1 MPRPSLFATRRRL
14 AAGWLFLI
22 SRRAAVT
29 TGFHSP
35 SSAKCISSP
44 SKHHEYR
51 YKYNRAAAF
60 TASKRHSNMSTTA
73 SYNSNSNTA
82 AVTVAEL
89 PTKWSE
95 TITTTTNNN
104 QNANLY
110 DPKYLF
116 PPLSSNSHKGSHGR
130 IAILGGSNKYTGAP
144 FYAAQAALNCGVDLA
159 TIFCATEASVPIKC
173 YSPELMVQGVYSIQ
187 QLDELLQEE
196 EELLSELEKYK
207 HKNDL
212 ITVNNNSDENN
223 NNSDDNIASSISLN
237 KLLLEHDESNSS
249 RQTDLMIQRSEL
261 LDDTKKM
268 DDIVTKLQKVKQL
281 QESLQEY
288 KLRQEEYIVKSVQDI
303 TDMFVTLHALCVGP
317 GLGRHPLVFKIVQHV
332 LRVGMEC
339 NLTLILDADVLYM
352 LSLDEYDE
360 LYDELLQYEG
370 CIMTPNM
377 MEMKRLSSSSS
388 SPSSSSSSM
397 LGDSS
402 GKNNIIVEKGHVDA
416 ISRGDFAMQC
426 SEEGGL
432 KRSGGIGDVL
442 AGTISAYM
450 AWYAILKRS
459 DDVQGLSQ
467 QRAFAVWTACC
478 TVKRATKLAFE
489 KKRRTMSSRDVL
501 NEICGVIMRLEE
513 DIDRDREI

>member
-1 MPRPSLFATRRRL
+1 M
-14 AAGWLFLI
+14 
-22 SRRAAVT
+22 
-29 TGFHSP
+29 
-35 SSAKCISSP
+35 SA
-44 SKHHEYR
+44 
-51 YKYNRAAAF
+51 
-60 TASKRHSNMSTTA
+60 TASCN
-73 SYNSNSNTA
+73 NSNSNTA
-82 AVTVAEL
+82 AITVAEL

-95 TITTTTNNN
+95 TITATTTNNN

-110 DPKYLF
+110 NPKYLF
-116 PPLSSNSHKGSHGR
+116 PPLSSSSHKGSHGR

-144 FYAAQAALNCGVDLA
+144 YYAAQAALNCGVDLA

-173 YSPELMVQGVYSIQ
+173 YSPELMVQGVYSIE

-196 EELLSELEKYK
+196 EELLAELEKYK

-212 ITVNNNSDENN
+212 ITVDNSSDENSN
-223 NNSDDNIASSISLN
+223 NNGDDDIASSISLN
-237 KLLLEHDESNSS
+237 KLLLEHDDSNSS
-249 RQTDLMIQRSEL
+249 RQNDLMFQSEL

-288 KLRQEEYIVKSVQDI
+288 KLRQDEYIGKSVQEI

-332 LRVGMEC
+332 LRRGMEC

-352 LSLDEYDE
+352 LSLDEYRE
-360 LYDELLQYEG
+360 FYDELLTYEG
-370 CIMTPNM
+370 CIMTPNV
-377 MEMKRLSSSSS
+377 MEMKRF
-388 SPSSSSSSM
+388 PSSSSI
-397 LGDSS
+397 LGDSN

-416 ISRGDFAMQC
+416 ISRGNFVMQC
-426 SEEGGL
+426 AEEGGL

-450 AWYAILKRS
+450 AWYAIMKRS
-459 DDVQGLSQ
+459 DAVQGLTQ

-478 TVKRATKLAFE
+478 TVKRATNLAFE
-489 KKRRTMSSRDVL
+489 KKRRAMSSRDVL
-501 NEICGVIMRLEE
+501 NEICGVIMNIEE
-513 DIDRDREI
+513 DVDKRKRN

>member
-1 MPRPSLFATRRRL
+1 MPRPSLFAARRRL
-14 AAGWLFLI
+14 AASWLFLI
-22 SRRAAVT
+22 GRRAAIT
-29 TGFHSP
+29 TGFLHSP
-35 SSAKCISSP
+35 PSAKCIS
-44 SKHHEYR
+44 HEYR
-51 YKYNRAAAF
+51 YKYDRAAAF
-60 TASKRHSNMSTTA
+60 STSKRHVNMSTTA

-82 AVTVAEL
+82 AVAVAEL

-95 TITTTTNNN
+95 TITATTTNNN
-104 QNANLY
+104 QYANLY
-110 DPKYLF
+110 NPKYLF
-116 PPLSSNSHKGSHGR
+116 PPLSSSSHKGSHGR

-144 FYAAQAALNCGVDLA
+144 YYAAQAALDCGVDLA
-159 TIFCATEASVPIKC
+159 TIFCAAEASVPIKC

-196 EELLSELEKYK
+196 EELLAELEKYK

-212 ITVNNNSDENN
+212 ITVDNSSDQNNN
-223 NNSDDNIASSISLN
+223 NNSDDDIASSISLN
-237 KLLLEHDESNSS
+237 KLLLEHDESPNSS
-249 RQTDLMIQRSEL
+249 RQNDLMIRSEL

-288 KLRQEEYIVKSVQDI
+288 KLRQEECIGKSVQDI
-303 TDMFVTLHALCVGP
+303 TDMFGTLHALCVGP

-332 LRVGMEC
+332 LRRGMEC

-352 LSLDEYDE
+352 LSLDEYRE
-360 LYDELLQYEG
+360 LYDELLTYEG
-370 CIMTPNM
+370 CIMTPNV
-377 MEMKRLSSSSS
+377 MEMKRLSSS
-388 SPSSSSSSM
+388 PLSSSSSSI
-397 LGDSS
+397 LG

-416 ISRGDFAMQC
+416 ISRGDYAMQC
-426 SEEGGL
+426 AEEGGL

-459 DDVQGLSQ
+459 DDVQGLTQ

-478 TVKRATKLAFE
+478 TVKRATNLAFE
-489 KKRRTMSSRDVL
+489 KKRRAMSSRDVL
-501 NEICGVIMRLEE
+501 NEICGVIMNIEE
-513 DIDRDREI
+513 DVDKR

>member
-22 SRRAAVT
+22 GRRAAVT
-29 TGFHSP
+29 TGFQSSP
-35 SSAKCISSP
+35 PSAKCISSP

-51 YKYNRAAAF
+51 YKYDRAAALI
-60 TASKRHSNMSTTA
+60 ASKRHSNMSTTA
-73 SYNSNSNTA
+73 SYSGDSNAA

-95 TITTTTNNN
+95 TITTTTNNNNN

-144 FYAAQAALNCGVDLA
+144 YYAAQAALNCGVDLA
-159 TIFCATEASVPIKC
+159 TIFCAAEASVPIKC

-196 EELLSELEKYK
+196 EELLAELEKYK

-212 ITVNNNSDENN
+212 ITVDNSDENN
-223 NNSDDNIASSISLN
+223 NNGDDIASRISIN

-249 RQTDLMIQRSEL
+249 RQNDLMIQSEL

-288 KLRQEEYIVKSVQDI
+288 KLRQEECIVKSVQDI

-352 LSLDEYDE
+352 LSLDEYRE
-360 LYDELLQYEG
+360 LYDELLRYEG
-370 CIMTPNM
+370 CIMTPNV
-377 MEMKRLSSSSS
+377 MEMKRLSS
-388 SPSSSSSSM
+388 SPSSSSSSSSI

-426 SEEGGL
+426 AEEGGL

-450 AWYAILKRS
+450 AWYAILKGS
-459 DDVQGLSQ
+459 DAVQGLTQ
-467 QRAFAVWTACC
+467 QRVFAVWTACC

-489 KKRRTMSSRDVL
+489 KKRRAMSSRDVL
-501 NEICGVIMRLEE
+501 NEICGVIMNIEE
-513 DIDRDREI
+513 EIDKR